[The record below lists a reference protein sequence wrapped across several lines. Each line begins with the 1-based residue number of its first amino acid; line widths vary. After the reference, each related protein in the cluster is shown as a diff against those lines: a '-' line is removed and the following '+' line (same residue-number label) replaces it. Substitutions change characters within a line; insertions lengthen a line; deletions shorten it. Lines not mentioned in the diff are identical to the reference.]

1 MANKLIE
8 SFLANPDM
16 QNLYK
21 NYLTHPTEENKIIIE
36 KHFAKHVKKI
46 KTLTYFSE
54 ILHF

>member
-16 QNLYK
+16 QTLYNK
-21 NYLTHPTEENKIIIE
+21 YLAHPTEENKVIIE

-46 KTLTYFSE
+46 KILTYFSK